1 VDVDPLEVARQALES
16 GDVDE
21 RLMAADLADERGE
34 WEFACWLRLTAAPGN
49 GDAHVYAPDAG
60 DGRVVRR
67 TRPPRP
73 AASRSACG
81 PGICGG
87 GGGCPGT
94 GGPRFAVE
102 VGNDVVASAW
112 VRDEA

>member
-34 WEFACWLRLTAAPGN
+34 WEFACWLRLTTAPGD
-49 GDAHVYAPDAG
+49 GDAHVYAPDG
-60 DGRVVRR
+60 MLRVRLEDGV
-67 TRPPRP
+67 
-73 AASRSACG
+73 SWCG

-94 GGPRFAVE
+94 DGTRFAVE
-102 VGNDVVASAW
+102 VGNDLVASAW
-112 VRDEA
+112 AWNEA